1 MQRAA
6 DGGRGAHA
14 HAERAHHVAVLLY
27 QRARQTE
34 LGDAVLQHAADLGTL
49 LKHGD
54 SAPQLGHLN
63 GNGNTGRTRTD
74 HGNLLAARRRRLP
87 LLTVEVRRG
96 DIVLDARE
104 MHRRALATLNARTLA
119 LARMVAHHGADRA
132 HGVVLEQQLAR
143 FLQTTLLKQI
153 DDLWDRRLNR
163 AALDLAERPFTTQTT
178 ICFLDNVDSHAIPL

>member
-6 DGGRGAHA
+6 DGGRGTHA
-14 HAERAHHVAVLLY
+14 HAERAHHVAVLLH

-34 LGDAVLQHAADLGTL
+34 LGDAVLQHTADLGAL

-54 SAPQLGHLN
+54 SAAQLGHLN
-63 GNGNTGRTRTD
+63 RHGNTGRTRAD
-74 HGNLLAARRRRLP
+74 HSDLLAARRSGLP
-87 LLTVEVRRG
+87 LLAVEVRRG
-96 DIVLDARE
+96 DIVLDARK
-104 MHRRALATLNARTLA
+104 MHRRALATLNARALA

-153 DDLWDRRLNR
+153 DDLRNRRLHR